1 VILGRVIGQCWA
13 TRQASRLDG
22 QKLLLV
28 QPLAWYDPDH
38 QADHLVC
45 VDPVGAEVGQDVVVC
60 MGLPARLAAGDTR
73 TPVEASIAAIVDGV
87 ELYPDTAE
95 GPAFA
100 FAPGRAPETL
110 RQNPGAST

>member
-1 VILGRVIGQCWA
+1 MILGRVIGQCWA
-13 TRQASRLDG
+13 TRQSPRLDG

-38 QADHLVC
+38 SSDHLVC

-60 MGLPARLAAGDTR
+60 MGLPARLALGDTR
-73 TPVEASIAAIVDGV
+73 APVEASIAAIVDGV
-87 ELYPDTAE
+87 EVFRDAGD

-100 FAPGRAPETL
+100 FAPGHAPESL
-110 RQNPGAST
+110 QEH